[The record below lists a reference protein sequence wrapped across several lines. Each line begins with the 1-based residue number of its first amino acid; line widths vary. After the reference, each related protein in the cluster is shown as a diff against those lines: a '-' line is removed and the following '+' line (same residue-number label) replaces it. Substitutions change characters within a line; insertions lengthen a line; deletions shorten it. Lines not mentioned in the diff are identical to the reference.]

1 VSDDLR
7 GLLADVTGYLRQQQ
21 ERGTSFLWTEDR
33 GGVRETM
40 PAPPPTPTPTP
51 APPPPS
57 PSPAPLPAAPA
68 TRQNAR
74 HEREQQFQAACARF
88 VADALAQIER
98 TRQAA
103 AAAAAAGAE
112 PDPPAAT
119 PPVAPAQVNLFAAAG
134 LEAAADPAPPPAAPD
149 PAPAAVYP
157 EAALDPPAALEVI
170 ANEVRACTRCALHGS
185 RTQAV
190 PGSGNPLAGL
200 VLIGEAPGQEED
212 RQGLPFV
219 GRSGQLLTDILR
231 AIGFAREDVFICNIL
246 KCRPPGNRDPQREEA
261 AACTP
266 YLERQL
272 AVIRPRLI
280 LCLGR
285 IAAQRLLGTDASL
298 GSLRQSL
305 HFLGTIP
312 VLATFHP
319 AALLRNP
326 AQKRDAWDDVRK
338 ARALYDALAE
348 AASP

>member
-1 VSDDLR
+1 MSDDLR
-7 GLLADVTGYLRQQQ
+7 GLLADLTGYLRQQQ
-21 ERGTSFLWTEDR
+21 ERGTSFLWTED
-33 GGVRETM
+33 GGGALEAV
-40 PAPPPTPTPTP
+40 PAPPA
-51 APPPPS
+51 APPPV
-57 PSPAPLPAAPA
+57 APA
-68 TRQNAR
+68 TRPNAR
-74 HEREQQFQAACARF
+74 HEREQQFQAECARF

-103 AAAAAAGAE
+103 AAAAAAATGAE

-119 PPVAPAQVNLFAAAG
+119 APVAPAQVSLFESVG
-134 LEAAADPAPPPAAPD
+134 REEVADPAPAPVAPE
-149 PAPAAVYP
+149 PAPAAELP
-157 EAALDPPAALEVI
+157 EASLDPPAALEVI
-170 ANEVRACTRCALHGS
+170 ASEVRACTRCALHGS

-190 PGSGNPLAGL
+190 PGSGNPRAGL

-298 GSLRQSL
+298 GSLRQAL
-305 HFLGTIP
+305 HFYGTFP

-338 ARALYDALAE
+338 ARALYDALGDPAG
-348 AASP
+348 P